1 MPAVK
6 IKIEKTNPKAPPT
19 KRSAPLAAAAAPTP
33 ARRRPVKTSSA
44 QASLF
49 TLDRLEENLAPA
61 PPPAAQRKAAASP
74 VLQKNVKTKSAQ
86 PPPPAKS
93 PAKPA
98 ASSAKPKAAPSKL
111 QATHGNA
118 KTAKTNSRPKTPA
131 AAPAAPRAVTDAV
144 FERGALWKMSG
155 KNVVAYVTDSAL
167 AADLLAIDP
176 KKLAKSAMAVYCDK
190 KGKAF
195 AWQVRFDLD
204 RWDELA
210 RRLG

>member
-19 KRSAPLAAAAAPTP
+19 KRSAPQAAAAAPAP
-33 ARRRPVKTSSA
+33 ARRRSAKASSA

-61 PPPAAQRKAAASP
+61 PPPAAQRKAAAAP

-86 PPPPAKS
+86 PPPPAK
-93 PAKPA
+93 PA
-98 ASSAKPKAAPSKL
+98 ASSAKPKAAPSKR
-111 QATHGNA
+111 QAAHGNA

-131 AAPAAPRAVTDAV
+131 AAPRAVTDAV

-167 AADLLAIDP
+167 AAELLAIDP